1 MISRT
6 SFPRAAQLALR
17 QPGHARTQLAR
28 GLATSSP
35 SGSYELS
42 DVGGVKVVARDSR
55 GPTAKLAVVAKAGTR
70 YEPLPGLAAGLESF
84 SFKTTE
90 KRSGLRIVRESE
102 LLGGQ
107 LASYH
112 TREALMI
119 ESSFLR
125 TDLPYYVE
133 LLGEVASQT
142 KYTTHEYNEEVQE
155 VLKAKQAVAA
165 SNPAALALD
174 AAHAVAFHHGLGS
187 PLNLTPSMPTQ
198 PYLNESSIA
207 EYAGAALAKPNITIV
222 ADGASSAEVSKWVE
236 QFFKASPAS
245 SSTSLG
251 LNTTPSKY
259 YGGESRVNHTAGN
272 SVVIAFPGSSYG
284 TPSPEVAVLAALLGG
299 KSSIKW
305 SPGFSLLSRTLGG
318 LSGLSASTASLS
330 YSDAGLFTV
339 QLSGP
344 ALSVRKAAEETV
356 KALKAV
362 SQGNVSKE
370 DLAKAIAKAKFDVLE
385 ASEGRNASML
395 LAGSSALHTGKPIE
409 IMESIKPLDTVTV
422 DKLKTATQN
431 LLKGKASVGVVGD
444 LHVLPYAEELG
455 LQV

>member
-17 QPGHARTQLAR
+17 QPAYPRLPLAR
-28 GLATSSP
+28 GLATSSS

-42 DVGGVKVVARDSR
+42 DVGGVKVIARDSR
-55 GPTAKLAVVAKAGTR
+55 GPTTKLAVVAKAGTR
-70 YEPLPGLAAGLESF
+70 YEPLPGLSAGLEAF
-84 SFKTTE
+84 AFKTTQ

-107 LASYH
+107 LASNH

-133 LLGEVASQT
+133 LLGEVISQT
-142 KYTTHEYNEEVQE
+142 KYTTHEFNEEIRE
-155 VLKAKQAVAA
+155 FLSTKQGVAA

-174 AAHAVAFHHGLGS
+174 AAHSVAFHHGLGS
-187 PLNLTPSMPTQ
+187 PLNLTSSVPTQ

-207 EYAGAALAKPNITIV
+207 EFAGAAYAKPNITIV
-222 ADGASSAEVSKWVE
+222 ADGASQAEVSKWVE
-236 QFFKASPAS
+236 QFFKASPVS

-251 LNTTPSKY
+251 LNTSPSKY
-259 YGGESRVNHTAGN
+259 YGGESRVSHTAGN

-284 TPSPEVAVLAALLGG
+284 TPSPETAVLAALVGG

-305 SPGFSLLSRTLGG
+305 SSGFSMLSRTVGG
-318 LSGLSASTASLS
+318 LPGLSVSTASVS

-339 QLSGP
+339 QLTGS
-344 ALSVRKAAEETV
+344 ALAVRKAAEETV

-362 SQGNVSKE
+362 AEGKVSKE
-370 DLAKAIAKAKFDVLE
+370 DLTKAIAKAKFDVLE

-395 LAGSSALHTGKPIE
+395 LAGSSTLHTGKPIE
-409 IMESIKPLDTVTV
+409 IIDAIKPLESVTA
-422 DKLKTATQN
+422 DKLKAAAQN
-431 LLKGKASVGVVGD
+431 LLKGKASVGTVGD